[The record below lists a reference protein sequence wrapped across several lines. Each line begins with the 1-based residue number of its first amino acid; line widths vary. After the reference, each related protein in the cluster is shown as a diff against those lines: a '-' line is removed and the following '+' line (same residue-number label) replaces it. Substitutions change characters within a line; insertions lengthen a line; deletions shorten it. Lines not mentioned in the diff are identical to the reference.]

1 MNQGWFITF
10 EGPDGSGKTTISTNV
25 FQQLKTE
32 GFDVI
37 YTREPGGIEIAE
49 KIRDIILDP
58 KNTAMDEKTEALL
71 YAASRRQHLVE
82 KILPAL
88 QENKI
93 VICDRF
99 VDSSLAYQGV
109 GRNLGIDNVLAINE
123 FAIEGLYPDLTIY
136 LDIDPIKGLERIADR
151 HYRDR
156 LDCELD
162 DFHLQVA
169 KGYSIV
175 KEKFKDR
182 YAIVDA
188 DRQVHEIVDEAVK
201 IIKQRIQ

>member
-1 MNQGWFITF
+1 MKHGWFITF

-25 FQQLKTE
+25 YQQLKTE

-37 YTREPGGIEIAE
+37 YTREPGGSEIAE

-71 YAASRRQHLVE
+71 YAASRRQHLIE

-88 QENKI
+88 KENKI

-109 GRNLGIDNVLAINE
+109 GRGLGIENVLAINE
-123 FAIEGLYPDLTIY
+123 FAIEGLYPDLTIF
-136 LDIDPIKGLERIADR
+136 LDIDPIKGLTRIADR

-156 LDCELD
+156 LDQEQD
-162 DFHLQVA
+162 HFHLQVSL
-169 KGYSIV
+169 GYEML
-175 KEKFKDR
+175 KKRFKDR

-188 DRQVHEIVDEAVK
+188 DRQVHEIVDEAVA
-201 IIKQRIQ
+201 IIKQRIK